1 MEELETTGVIWTLQ
15 EFAEDVNGVGA
26 VINGPDGAL
35 VGAINVYGPTYRFPG
50 TRPRDEIAEAI
61 TGACQRITT
70 RLTS

>member
-1 MEELETTGVIWTLQ
+1 MNELEATGVIWTLQ

-26 VINGPDGAL
+26 VIKGPGGAL

-50 TRPRDEIAEAI
+50 DRPRDEIAKAV
-61 TGACQRITT
+61 TDACQRITA